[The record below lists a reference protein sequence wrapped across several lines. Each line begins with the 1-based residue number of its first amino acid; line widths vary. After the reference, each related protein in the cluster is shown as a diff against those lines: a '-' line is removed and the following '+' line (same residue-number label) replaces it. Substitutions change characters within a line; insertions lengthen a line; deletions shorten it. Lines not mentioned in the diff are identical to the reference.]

1 MTKIK
6 SNLSNRDYSSY
17 DNIRILNAKQA
28 AYYWENGVE
37 PLDIYLGST
46 KLGEPVVVFIFS
58 KKKLKKLVCMTH
70 GAEKETINYEESNIV
85 RYRFIYY

>member
-1 MTKIK
+1 MTIIK

-58 KKKLKKLVCMTH
+58 KKQTQETGVYDAWCRKGNNKL
-70 GAEKETINYEESNIV
+70 
-85 RYRFIYY
+85 